1 MPAGFTD
8 RLPLSRHRIDRD
20 YLARSRPELFDEL
33 LADPTTRV
41 IVLSDGSALLADG
54 GTGLALRAPSDLP
67 TGVARDLA
75 EVERVIAELIEALDG
90 YEKWNGELAMAGK
103 MTPDAW
109 VELDKLHAKACLALG
124 HAEGR

>member
-1 MPAGFTD
+1 MTYPISDIVRDAQGSLNYAVMALEAGEY
-8 RLPLSRHRIDRD
+8 SRM
-20 YLARSRPELFDEL
+20 A
-33 LADPTTRV
+33 A
-41 IVLSDGSALLADG
+41 
-54 GTGLALRAPSDLP
+54 
-67 TGVARDLA
+67 VARDLA